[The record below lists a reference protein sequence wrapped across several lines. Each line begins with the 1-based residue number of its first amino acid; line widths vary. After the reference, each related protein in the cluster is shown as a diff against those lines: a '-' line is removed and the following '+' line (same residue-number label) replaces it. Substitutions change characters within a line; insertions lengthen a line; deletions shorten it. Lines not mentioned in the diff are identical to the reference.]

1 MEEGIPLIIP
11 LKAQESYQGHNDE
24 LKILLRSVEKNVGRC
39 SCVCIVADRLPEW
52 LNDKADGLRWVRQ
65 GDPYT
70 QCKDANLFLKMRV
83 AIQVLGLSGQD
94 RWCFSADDGAFLQ
107 PCDLPTLPLI
117 YNGTP
122 VQHYMR
128 QMDRKWYRR
137 MVNTFA
143 YLKWRGVN
151 MAYSYDCHVP
161 QVFEAADLLER
172 LDGVPYDQGAG
183 FCIYTLWRGLEGI
196 TSGGILQPAVVSRY
210 GSVEDVEKVP
220 LDKLLCTYDNTPFG
234 AGLKEKLFEMFPDKS
249 RFEK

>member
-52 LNDKADGLRWVRQ
+52 LNAKADGLRWVRQ

-117 YNGTP
+117 YNTTFYYLLGEDATLGYLALMTVIAFFFIWP
-122 VQHYMR
+122 SR
-128 QMDRKWYRR
+128 GKMDYE
-137 MVNTFA
+137 M
-143 YLKWRGVN
+143 
-151 MAYSYDCHVP
+151 
-161 QVFEAADLLER
+161 ER
-172 LDGVPYDQGAG
+172 AKEQ
-183 FCIYTLWRGLEGI
+183 
-196 TSGGILQPAVVSRY
+196 Q
-210 GSVEDVEKVP
+210 EK
-220 LDKLLCTYDNTPFG
+220 
-234 AGLKEKLFEMFPDKS
+234 
-249 RFEK
+249 